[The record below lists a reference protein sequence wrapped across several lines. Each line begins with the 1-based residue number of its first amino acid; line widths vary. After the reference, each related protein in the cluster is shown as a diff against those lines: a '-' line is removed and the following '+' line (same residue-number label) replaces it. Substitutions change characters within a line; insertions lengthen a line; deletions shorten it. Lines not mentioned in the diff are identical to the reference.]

1 MQSASVVS
9 SRIRKFS
16 GRSPKGYNIKS
27 FSIRILRMQHGN
39 GKIFYGWYIVGVAF
53 FAHFMSVGTG
63 FYVFNAFM
71 EPLCELRNWTR
82 TDINI
87 ALVCGT
93 FFGVIGQFIY
103 GTIIV
108 RTGVRI
114 LMLTGSMV
122 GGIAFI
128 LLMRAEQLWQFYLCY
143 ILLYLGN
150 GAYGGIVASTAVN
163 NWFHEKRGK
172 ALGFA
177 TAGMSFSGA
186 ILPLLAMIII
196 LQTGIDRAS
205 LIIGVAILTIA
216 PLAWFV
222 VRDWPEDYGLFPDG
236 VCKSNTEKEEASSV
250 SEVSGKT
257 IHNVPSGEV
266 FWTFPRLV
274 RTGTFWKLGISYSMV
289 MIGTVGVMSQLKPR
303 FSDIGFSDMAAMG
316 MMAATA
322 FTGSVGKYFWGLLCD
337 RFESRRIVAI
347 LAAVNGL
354 SLGLALCR
362 NSLPALWLFIFIFG
376 FTMGGVMSTYPII
389 IADLFGRKSFPSVI
403 RFVSMFLILQ
413 LFGYILA
420 GQSFDRMGSYDPAY
434 ILFIVLDFLAA
445 ILLFTVKRPVKAE

>member
-1 MQSASVVS
+1 
-9 SRIRKFS
+9 
-16 GRSPKGYNIKS
+16 
-27 FSIRILRMQHGN
+27 MQHGN

-53 FAHFMSVGTG
+53 IAHFMSVGTG
-63 FYVFNAFM
+63 FYAFNAFM
-71 EPLCELRNWTR
+71 EPLCELHNWTR
-82 TDINI
+82 TEVNM

-93 FFGVIGQFIY
+93 FFGILGQLIY

-114 LMLTGSMV
+114 LMLTGSLV

-128 LLMRAEQLWQFYLCY
+128 LLMQAEQLWQFYLYY

-163 NWFHEKRGK
+163 NWFQEKRGK

-186 ILPLLAMIII
+186 VLPLLAMILI

-205 LIIGVAILTIA
+205 LIIGFAILTIA
-216 PLAWFV
+216 PLTWFV

-236 VCKSNTEKEEASSV
+236 VYKSDAEGEDDPSLSAG
-250 SEVSGKT
+250 SGKT
-257 IHNVPSGEV
+257 ILRVSSGEV
-266 FWTFPRLV
+266 FWTLPRLV
-274 RTGTFWKLGISYSMV
+274 KTGTFWKLGISYAMV

-322 FTGSVGKYFWGLLCD
+322 FFGSAGKYFWGLLCD

-362 NSLPALWLFIFIFG
+362 NSLPALWLFIFVFG

-403 RFVSMFLILQ
+403 RFVSIFLILQ
-413 LFGYILA
+413 LLGYIFA

-434 ILFIVLDFLAA
+434 ILFIILDFLAA
-445 ILLFTVKRPVKAE
+445 ALFFTVKRPVRAG